1 MWLPIWVGLKV
12 SAEPSHLIYISV
24 PSSPLFLLQPF
35 LHVST
40 PSFLLHHQPRSGTWG
55 SPLLVPPWTRPSIC
69 SRSHWCL
76 WYSHP
81 GQGCPPAG
89 PLPSSS
95 VRCWWLI
102 PSPAEPTLLMGSWHI
117 LSSGI
122 CFSFPLSPLAPLR
135 GAGVW
140 QQIPSPPLLSR
151 RESCLGG
158 GGVMP

>member
-1 MWLPIWVGLKV
+1 M
-12 SAEPSHLIYISV
+12 ASHLGGFKSVCRAIS
-24 PSSPLFLLQPF
+24 SHLYFSAIISPLPSPTLPPRVNPF
-35 LHVST
+35 IPPAPPAQEWDMGQS
-40 PSFLLHHQPRSGTWG
+40 PPRAT
-55 SPLLVPPWTRPSIC
+55 VDTSIC

-102 PSPAEPTLLMGSWHI
+102 PSPAEPTLLMGSRHI